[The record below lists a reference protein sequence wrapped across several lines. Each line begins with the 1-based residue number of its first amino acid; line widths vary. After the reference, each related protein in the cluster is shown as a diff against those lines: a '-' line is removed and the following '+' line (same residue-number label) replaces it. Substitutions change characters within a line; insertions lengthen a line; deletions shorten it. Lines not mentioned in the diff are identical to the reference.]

1 MKTDPEITPLSLA
14 SKYIKI
20 KIYDTLIPNTTYSI
34 NFGNS
39 IVDNNEENSFPYYR
53 YVFSTGNYID
63 SLKVYGKVFDGLDRT
78 PEKEVS
84 VNLYEVD
91 STFTDSI
98 VYKEKPKYMTDTGD
112 STTVFTIENIKAGR
126 YKLVA
131 LKDENTDNKFQ
142 QKSDKIAFYD
152 EIITIG
158 QDSVFYDL
166 ELFKEAVNFKATK
179 PRLVS
184 GEKIAFG
191 FEGDY
196 KEMEIKNISKTP
208 KDFNASVI
216 KEYDK
221 DTLLY
226 YYSPKLK
233 VDSLLF
239 QVKGHKTIDTF
250 TVRIKENLKDSLVIT
265 SLNKGK
271 INFEDDLKLYAN
283 TPFKRIDERKI
294 TILDKDST
302 KVRFTASL
310 DSLNNV
316 YRFKFNL
323 TEDNRYNI
331 QALPE
336 AFTDFFD
343 RKNDTLNTSVSTSKY
358 ASFGDIRIR
367 LTNEIYP
374 LFIQFVDDK
383 NEVQY
388 SQYLTKY
395 QKIDFNNIVPNTYYL
410 RVLFDENKNGVYDSG
425 NYLRHE
431 QPERVSYSNKP
442 LEVRAGWEE
451 VIDFK
456 LDKE

>member
-1 MKTDPEITPLSLA
+1 
-14 SKYIKI
+14 
-20 KIYDTLIPNTTYSI
+20 
-34 NFGNS
+34 
-39 IVDNNEENSFPYYR
+39 
-53 YVFSTGNYID
+53 
-63 SLKVYGKVFDGLDRT
+63 
-78 PEKEVS
+78 
-84 VNLYEVD
+84 
-91 STFTDSI
+91 
-98 VYKEKPKYMTDTGD
+98 MTNTGD

-152 EIITIG
+152 EIITVG

-191 FEGDY
+191 FEGNY

-239 QVKGHKTIDTF
+239 QVKSHKTIDTF

-302 KVRFTASL
+302 KVRFTTSL

-388 SQYLTKY
+388 SQYLTKS